1 MTKWSTIAKHE
12 YTYNIRR
19 KEFLFVT
26 FGLPLFIL
34 VIGGLPILLMSS
46 SISHEEYRIG
56 YVDKTGLF
64 DPVNFTKYADEE
76 LAKKDLFENKITHYF
91 VIPANYTATGEI
103 DIFSAKKIS
112 LESSAIEYQIKSFLM
127 DNLLKGE
134 RSEIVERAKNPINS
148 EYFTLNEK
156 GGSRKEGISTILVPI
171 AFAMLF
177 MLSIF
182 TSSNFLLQGVVEEKE
197 NRVMEILLSSVSYKE
212 LLIGK
217 VFGLGAVGLTQ
228 ILIWQIVGIGLL
240 SSNPIV
246 SAIVL
251 DKAHVSIP
259 ILVLSSIYF
268 ILGYFVFASIMAG
281 VGAVATTSREGQQ
294 LAGIFSITGAIP
306 LMISEF
312 MISNPNAFLV
322 RALSYFPLTSPITMI
337 MRLSL
342 TEVPLYEIVISILVL
357 AASAYIIIELSV
369 RIFRMSLLMYG
380 KKPTISEVIKYVR
393 SGREK

>member
-12 YTYNIRR
+12 YTYNVRK

-46 SISHEEYRIG
+46 SISHEELRIG

-64 DPVNFTKYADEE
+64 DSMNFTKYADEE
-76 LAKKDLFENKITHYF
+76 LAKKALFDNKITHFF
-91 VIPANYTATGEI
+91 VIPANYTATGKIE
-103 DIFSAKKIS
+103 IFSAKKRFS
-112 LESSAIEYQIKSFLM
+112 EDNTIEDQIKSFLL

-134 RSEIVERAKNPINS
+134 KREIVERVKNPINS
-148 EYFTLNEK
+148 EFFTLDK
-156 GGSRKEGISTILVPI
+156 TGGSSKEGISTILVPI
-171 AFAMLF
+171 AFAMFF
-177 MLSIF
+177 MISIF
-182 TSSNFLLQGVVEEKE
+182 TSSSFLLQGVVEEKE
-197 NRVMEILLSSVSYKE
+197 NRVMEILLSSVSYRE

-228 ILIWQIVGIGLL
+228 ILIWQLVGIGLL
-240 SSNPIV
+240 SSNPLV

-251 DKAHVSIP
+251 DNVHVSIP
-259 ILVLSSIYF
+259 ILLLASVYF

-294 LAGIFSITGAIP
+294 MAGIFSITAGIP
-306 LMISEF
+306 LIISEF
-312 MISNPNAFLV
+312 MIANPNALLV

-342 TEVPLYEIVISILVL
+342 TEVPLYEIVISILIL
-357 AASAYIIIELSV
+357 AASAYIIIELSF
-369 RIFRMSLLMYG
+369 RIFRASLLMSG

-393 SGREK
+393 GG